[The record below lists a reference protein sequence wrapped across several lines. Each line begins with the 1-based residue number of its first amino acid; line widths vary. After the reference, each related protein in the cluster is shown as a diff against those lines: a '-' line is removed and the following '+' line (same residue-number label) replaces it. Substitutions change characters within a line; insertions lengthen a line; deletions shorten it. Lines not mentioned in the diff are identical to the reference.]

1 MNVITIF
8 LLLIL
13 YFFCFIVGLLVLLTP
28 LTTASDR
35 FFFNET
41 SLIQVS
47 SAVVP
52 LTSGFDLT
60 FRTCNGG
67 VLLGQKGTNN
77 GFFTLEVVP
86 TVVNYSHTPTL
97 FIASHLRMTWE
108 ISGTRQFVTVGTKLD
123 QNFNYKVEFV
133 AGSGAVNSTL
143 ALTGI
148 SSVDVPNSILGFSN
162 SGPLRVGQGF
172 IGCIGS
178 GTNIQLRDSGPGTFF
193 NIKNCTLDNQQGCPD
208 KG

>member
-1 MNVITIF
+1 MFCFFF
-8 LLLIL
+8 LL
-13 YFFCFIVGLLVLLTP
+13 YRASHPVLLSP
-28 LTTASDR
+28 LTTASNR

-67 VLLGQKGTNN
+67 VLLSQKGTNN

-97 FIASHLRMTWE
+97 FIASRLRMNWE
-108 ISGTRQFVTVGTKLD
+108 I
-123 QNFNYKVEFV
+123 
-133 AGSGAVNSTL
+133 
-143 ALTGI
+143 
-148 SSVDVPNSILGFSN
+148 
-162 SGPLRVGQGF
+162 
-172 IGCIGS
+172 
-178 GTNIQLRDSGPGTFF
+178 RDRSFLWGG
-193 NIKNCTLDNQQGCPD
+193 GV
-208 KG
+208 